1 MPLPPALA
9 ARLAKRGILSKATQ
23 ESNSKEDE
31 EEVFAENYDD
41 QNVSSSSELSKRRKK
56 KNLHHHSNVHD
67 KTRFMGY
74 PGCPNKW
81 NVYHECLPWCLNT
94 FGSGKFKTADKADPD
109 YLRRHKA
116 MTGKYCDPLPDDWKE
131 HFDPG
136 TGRHFYWCTRT
147 DKVSWLP
154 PGHPKFKL
162 MEAASK
168 LREILKMHAEEE
180 GDEDEDE
187 DDDEGQEQEMDLD
200 SDMSDEDEDEDRS
213 GSNSGSSSS
222 SSESDEDDEERRRRR
237 RKKRHRDRGDHH
249 HRRDRRDHH
258 RGDRDRSRHDRRGRR
273 DHNRG
278 GREDPMD
285 PSSYSDAPKGTW
297 SSGINS
303 DRD

>member
-1 MPLPPALA
+1 M
-9 ARLAKRGILSKATQ
+9 
-23 ESNSKEDE
+23 
-31 EEVFAENYDD
+31 
-41 QNVSSSSELSKRRKK
+41 
-56 KNLHHHSNVHD
+56 HD

-116 MTGKYCDPLPDDWKE
+116 MTGKYCDPVPDDWKE

-180 GDEDEDE
+180 GDDEDE